1 MAETDKLNI
10 DNIIARL
17 LEGKTGRL
25 SYVDRDEGEKGG
37 MATQRGEHRSP
48 VTSRASSLRV
58 RDFPRYALG
67 LATTMSRARSDP
79 VSLFLAFAR
88 AHTHTHTHTRAR
100 AGVSKRHPDYYLVSS
115 SHHRYAMSSKMITRT
130 DRLRHRTARVLVC
143 LHKNKRAFKQ
153 KRMFD
158 NRVCRDSGRGPFIC
172 MAKRLALR
180 KVSYI

>member
-88 AHTHTHTHTRAR
+88 ARAHTHAHTHTHTHTHTRAR

-130 DRLRHRTARVLVC
+130 DRLSSPNGTRISLFTQ
-143 LHKNKRAFKQ
+143 KQ
-153 KRMFD
+153 TS
-158 NRVCRDSGRGPFIC
+158 V
-172 MAKRLALR
+172 
-180 KVSYI
+180 